1 MLTPGGALNQWLILL
16 MPRYNIANHN
26 HKCCTVHKLLSLA
39 QLQLHSSEPPNTRP
53 VNVYISNMYVFAEF
67 QLSAECLLC
76 TLLALW
82 SSTVLPSCPWYICI
96 SGLPMPIS
104 SIHFPTH
111 QSLQLNL
118 FDVYNNRLTIRFCE
132 NGNMYHLVRIS
143 KDESCPSVH
152 GFLRVIHLV
161 WLVKTE

>member
-1 MLTPGGALNQWLILL
+1 MLYCSQTAELGQVATALV
-16 MPRYNIANHN
+16 R
-26 HKCCTVHKLLSLA
+26 
-39 QLQLHSSEPPNTRP
+39 PPNTRP
-53 VNVYISNMYVFAEF
+53 LNVYISNMYVFAEF
-67 QLSAECLLC
+67 QLSAEYLLC

-82 SSTVLPSCPWYICI
+82 SPTVLPSCPWYICI

-132 NGNMYHLVRIS
+132 SGSMYHLVRIS

-161 WLVKTE
+161 RLVKTE